1 MIRSMAKECSNW
13 DISCI
18 DISTE
23 DIQGAAEKRERI
35 VQQVIE
41 EPGHPLGEEIAL
53 RAGKRYVRTIH
64 PYVLPNGKETPF
76 RHQGVYLILG
86 GAGGIGL
93 ELSHYLAKTVQARLV
108 LIGRSELKEWQR
120 KKIKEIES
128 VGGIVKYIRADVLEL
143 ESMKRAVAE
152 TKGAFGNIHGVI
164 HSAIVLKDKTLQNM
178 DEKTFRSSLDPKV
191 KGSAVLYEAVRGEKL
206 DFMMFFSSAQS
217 FMGNLGQSNYAAACT
232 FKDAYANFLNQRSEY
247 PVKVVNWGY
256 WGSVGIVSND
266 EYNKRME
273 RHGIQSI
280 EPSEGMEVI
289 RRLLNNN
296 GIDQIIPIKAEEGLL
311 QILGFNT
318 KYKENRRMEVSKQS
332 NSIMLHNELNSE
344 EKKITAF
351 NDYVS
356 DETLETKTKEYIKM
370 VLSNVLKIDGDNID
384 EESTFEIYGVDSVMS
399 LEIKREFEKDFGKL
413 SSTLLFENTNIKS
426 LSEYFIAKHPKTLG
440 KVLNMDSSMHDEK
453 INIPKIIILQ

>member
-1 MIRSMAKECSNW
+1 
-13 DISCI
+13 
-18 DISTE
+18 
-23 DIQGAAEKRERI
+23 
-35 VQQVIE
+35 
-41 EPGHPLGEEIAL
+41 
-53 RAGKRYVRTIH
+53 
-64 PYVLPNGKETPF
+64 
-76 RHQGVYLILG
+76 
-86 GAGGIGL
+86 
-93 ELSHYLAKTVQARLV
+93 
-108 LIGRSELKEWQR
+108 
-120 KKIKEIES
+120 
-128 VGGIVKYIRADVLEL
+128 
-143 ESMKRAVAE
+143 
-152 TKGAFGNIHGVI
+152 
-164 HSAIVLKDKTLQNM
+164 
-178 DEKTFRSSLDPKV
+178 
-191 KGSAVLYEAVRGEKL
+191 
-206 DFMMFFSSAQS
+206 
-217 FMGNLGQSNYAAACT
+217 
-232 FKDAYANFLNQRSEY
+232 
-247 PVKVVNWGY
+247 VKVVNWGY

-318 KYKENRRMEVSKQS
+318 KYKENRRIKVSKQS

-351 NDYVS
+351 NDYAS

-440 KVLNMDSSMHDEK
+440 KILNIDSFVHDEK
-453 INIPKIIILQ
+453 INIPKNDNIAIEKTLKTIGQTTQELERMVDRLSDEDIDHLFSRLLNVPNK

>member
-1 MIRSMAKECSNW
+1 TLETTQEKGVLSLFRLVRNLIDQGYMDQSLHLKVLTNNVHEVDQETEIQPYGGSIHGLIRSMAKECSNW

-18 DISTE
+18 DIGTE
-23 DIQGAAEKRERI
+23 DIQGSAEKRERI

-280 EPSEGMEVI
+280 EP
-289 RRLLNNN
+289 
-296 GIDQIIPIKAEEGLL
+296 
-311 QILGFNT
+311 
-318 KYKENRRMEVSKQS
+318 
-332 NSIMLHNELNSE
+332 
-344 EKKITAF
+344 
-351 NDYVS
+351 
-356 DETLETKTKEYIKM
+356 
-370 VLSNVLKIDGDNID
+370 
-384 EESTFEIYGVDSVMS
+384 
-399 LEIKREFEKDFGKL
+399 
-413 SSTLLFENTNIKS
+413 
-426 LSEYFIAKHPKTLG
+426 
-440 KVLNMDSSMHDEK
+440 
-453 INIPKIIILQ
+453 